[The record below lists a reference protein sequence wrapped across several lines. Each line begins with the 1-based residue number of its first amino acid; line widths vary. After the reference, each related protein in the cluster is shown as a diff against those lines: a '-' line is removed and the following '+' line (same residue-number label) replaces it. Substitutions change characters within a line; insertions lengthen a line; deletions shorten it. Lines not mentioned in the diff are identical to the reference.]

1 MKVVDGFFRG
11 GGGDD
16 AKKVNKSLSGTADGK
31 APTKIWLMEEIPMNH
46 LGCIVPYGKKLP
58 TSTGDR
64 RISEASTVS
73 HQMT

>member
-46 LGCIVPYGKKLP
+46 LGCVEPYGKNYQPQLVIAGFLK
-58 TSTGDR
+58 
-64 RISEASTVS
+64 
-73 HQMT
+73 HQQYHIK